1 MSFHIRHA
9 DPGDST
15 ALVKLASDVGAEP
28 QGWLITGGE
37 WRSAADE
44 RRYIRAIRRS
54 AHAAVFVAET
64 STGLVGRLSI
74 SRDTHPASRHVADL
88 GLLVALE
95 HRRRGIG
102 RALMDAAEE
111 WALTAGVTKIEL
123 HVFPYNDA
131 AQALYR
137 ELGYEQEG
145 DRHGHYRRGSELV
158 DAILM
163 AKHIRRD
170 G

>member
-1 MSFHIRHA
+1 MSVHVRHA
-9 DPGDST
+9 EPGD
-15 ALVKLASDVGAEP
+15 AGELVKLASEVGAEP
-28 QGWLITGGE
+28 EGWLITGGE
-37 WRSAADE
+37 WRSVAEE

-54 AHAAVFVAET
+54 AHAAVLVAEN

-95 HRRRGIG
+95 QRRRGIG
-102 RALMDAAEE
+102 RALMEAAEE
-111 WALTAGVTKIEL
+111 WARTAGVTKIEL
-123 HVFPYNDA
+123 HVFPHNDA
-131 AQALYR
+131 AQGLYR

-145 DRHGHYRRGSELV
+145 YRLGHYRRGGELV

-163 AKHIRRD
+163 GKQVRRD